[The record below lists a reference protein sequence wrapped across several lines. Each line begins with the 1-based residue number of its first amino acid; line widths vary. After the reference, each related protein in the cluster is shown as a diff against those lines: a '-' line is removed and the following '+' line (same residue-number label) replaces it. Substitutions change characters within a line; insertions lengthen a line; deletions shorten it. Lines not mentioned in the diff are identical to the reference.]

1 MGSVPVH
8 ESTAAAAI
16 EHWIVMAKTRD
27 LDFYTCMGLVSG
39 LHQLGPKTR
48 AMLPRA
54 VLLVVMQGI
63 LPGLLVLYH
72 MRDFQYYS
80 LVQDV
85 WFRLCA
91 VILFCFSVVHMYA
104 GAFDECRTMFLEL
117 ALRHNVVS
125 WWFLWPMLIGEV
137 LNAFSAYTLV
147 ITLSLVFCHVDNT
160 PELLVHCLAINFIVS
175 IDNDIVDDDMRR
187 FSISK
192 LQDALEAGRCPLRR
206 PAHHDDGVRGDA
218 RRADTVCRPGL
229 LGDLLLR
236 PPGALV
242 PAARALQLLA
252 VLRGPVAL
260 TGALR
265 RPRRWPAAAVATTAT
280 LATTLAASALAAAT
294 TMTMTMTTGAGAG
307 ARSRLSQ
314 VR

>member
-137 LNAFSAYTLV
+137 LNALAAYTLV
-147 ITLSLVFCHVDNT
+147 VTLVLVFCHVDNT
-160 PELLVHCLAINFIVS
+160 PELLVECLAINFIVS
-175 IDNDIVDDDMRR
+175 IDNDIVDEEMRS

-192 LQDALEAGRCPLRR
+192 LQSALQVGSSPHKEGDFQYVVLRITT
-206 PAHHDDGVRGDA
+206 
-218 RRADTVCRPGL
+218 TVC
-229 LGDLLLR
+229 
-236 PPGALV
+236 
-242 PAARALQLLA
+242 A
-252 VLRGPVAL
+252 VLRVVMTLCVGLGFSVIFFFAHQEHWCHL
-260 TGALR
+260 FGTYSS
-265 RPRRWPAAAVATTAT
+265 WPFC
-280 LATTLAASALAAAT
+280 AS
-294 TMTMTMTTGAGAG
+294 
-307 ARSRLSQ
+307 
-314 VR
+314 

>member
-54 VLLVVMQGI
+54 ILLVVMQGI

-117 ALRHNVVS
+117 ALRHHVVS

-137 LNAFSAYTLV
+137 LNAFSGYTLV
-147 ITLSLVFCHVDNT
+147 ITLILVFCHVDNT

-175 IDNDIVDDDMRR
+175 IDNDIVDDEIRR

-192 LQDALEAGRCPLRR
+192 LHEALEVGKCP
-206 PAHHDDGVRGDA
+206 HKQGD
-218 RRADTVCRPGL
+218 VQY
-229 LGDLLLR
+229 
-236 PPGALV
+236 V
-242 PAARALQLLA
+242 
-252 VLRGPVAL
+252 VLRV
-260 TGALR
+260 
-265 RPRRWPAAAVATTAT
+265 
-280 LATTLAASALAAAT
+280 
-294 TMTMTMTTGAGAG
+294 TMTLCAVTRVVLTLCVGLGFSVIFFFAHQERWCRQLGPYSSWPFCAG
-307 ARSRLSQ
+307 LPP
-314 VR
+314 